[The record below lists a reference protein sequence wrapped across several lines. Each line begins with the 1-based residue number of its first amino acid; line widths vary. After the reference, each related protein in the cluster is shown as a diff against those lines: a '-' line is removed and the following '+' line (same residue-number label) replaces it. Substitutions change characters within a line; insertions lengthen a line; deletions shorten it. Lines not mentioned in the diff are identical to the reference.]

1 MSKEAS
7 IRAMSDLPPVLR
19 TGALDRPYNQIIN
32 TDILRP
38 VSINQSTCRFVFDKT
53 GILDS
58 NTQLNLAQT
67 VVNSA
72 HPTVNTGSCLPTSTG
87 ALAMISRAW
96 LTIGGKTVSDLRDLG
111 HYSTYHRLAFSS
123 EYKKGIIMP
132 KQGGNDIFQGSIS
145 RDLLAPGPTS
155 KRSRG
160 FDEPFGVIGRV
171 SSEYAVRN
179 EAELTTQPDVDANFG
194 QQSVE
199 GSDTRESP
207 LRQITTDE
215 NTTPSFAV
223 GLSQLIPFLKAMGGV
238 QLPLGLIQEEVALN
252 IEWADPTFGHR
263 FYPPDTD
270 LAGNAIT
277 ATDCLST
284 IVTNKVFMMVDY
296 LFYPQDMGEV
306 AQQMTAR
313 GGYNIPFTEIQ
324 VAEQTKSNLGVGS
337 QTFSFNLA
345 FSGKRVRN
353 VVVQKELTDGA
364 NLSVVN
370 TGRYNSLAWL
380 NGEAYNLQINSR
392 NFYSRRLSNVA
403 LQKHEMDMA
412 TGLKCKVQGARYS
425 WDNNYDPVSGNL
437 SNLMSDR
444 ETNGYPQLDEE
455 GSQHWVGIKLQNADG
470 MGVRCSNVPMNYS
483 EEVTIAGG
491 DNLSRRYRFFV
502 GIQRIINMSMG
513 LVTVIE

>member
-7 IRAMSDLPPVLR
+7 IKAMSDLPPVLR

-38 VSINQSTCRFVFDKT
+38 VSINQSTCRFVFDRT

-72 HPTVNTGSCLPTSTG
+72 QPAVNTGSCLNTSTG
-87 ALAMISRAW
+87 ALGMVSRAW
-96 LTIGGKTVSDLRDLG
+96 LTIGGKTISDLRDLG

-123 EYKKGIIMP
+123 EYKKGIIIP
-132 KQGGNDIFQGSIS
+132 KQGGMDIFQGSIS
-145 RDLLAPGPTS
+145 RDLLGPGPTS

-160 FDEPFGVIGRV
+160 FDEPFGVIGRA
-171 SSEYAVRN
+171 SSEYAVLP
-179 EAELTTQPDVDANFG
+179 EDQIPDQAGVDANFG

-199 GSDTRESP
+199 GSDIRESP
-207 LRQITTDE
+207 LRQITIDE

-223 GLSQLIPFLKAMGGV
+223 GLAQLIPFLKAGGGV

-252 IEWADPTFGHR
+252 IEWSPNTFGHR
-263 FYPPDTD
+263 FYPPEKD
-270 LAGNAIT
+270 LAGNVIT
-277 ATDCLST
+277 ASNCSSK
-284 IVTNKVFMMVDY
+284 IVENKVFMMVDY

-324 VAEQTKSNLGVGS
+324 VAERTKTVVAGNQTA
-337 QTFSFNLA
+337 SFNLA

-370 TGRYNSLAWL
+370 TGRYNSYAWL

-412 TGLKCKVQGARYS
+412 MGLKCKVQGARYS
-425 WDNNYDPVSGNL
+425 WDNNYDPATGNRAK
-437 SNLMSDR
+437 LMSDR
-444 ETNGYPQLDEE
+444 EVNGYGNDDEE

-483 EEVTIAGG
+483 EELNIAGG
-491 DNLSRRYRFFV
+491 DNTQRRYRFFV
-502 GIQRIINMSMG
+502 GIQRVINMSMG